1 MSLLG
6 KLFFLGWILLPI
18 SMWADDFEA
27 RVYTDSD
34 GKSLPYRLH
43 IPVGYDSAKTYPLVL
58 FFHGAGERGTDNL
71 NQLKHG
77 VKSLTSP
84 DAQAKYPAF
93 VIAPQC
99 PVGKQWVDMPWG
111 ALSGVRPDQPSESMQ
126 LALKI
131 LDAVTA
137 EFSIDKDRIYV
148 AGLSMGGYAA
158 WDCVTRFPDRFAA
171 AVAVCGGGDE
181 NTVTPDVAK
190 VPVWAFGSSDDHTV
204 PPIRSLHMVEAM
216 MEKGGKPRYYLY
228 TGLGHFSWDKAFSE
242 PELLPWLFSQHRS
255 TAAPNS
261 PDDSPPV
268 EKGSTN

>member
-1 MSLLG
+1 MSL
-6 KLFFLGWILLPI
+6 ILLPI
-18 SMWADDFEA
+18 AGWADDFEA

-34 GKSLPYRLH
+34 GKTLPYRLLV
-43 IPVGYDSAKTYPLVL
+43 PANYDKTTKYPLIL
-58 FFHGAGERGTDNL
+58 FFHGAGERGADNI

-84 DAQAKYPAF
+84 DAQAKYPAI
-93 VIAPQC
+93 VVAPQC
-99 PVGKQWVDMPWG
+99 PLGKQWVDMPWG
-111 ALSGVRPDQPSESMQ
+111 ALSGVRPDQPSESMS

-137 EFSIDKDRIYV
+137 EFSIDPDRIYV
-148 AGLSMGGYAA
+148 AGLSMGGYAT

-181 NTVTPDVAK
+181 NTVTADVAK
-190 VPVWAFGSSDDHTV
+190 VPVWAFGSSDDRTV

-228 TGLGHFSWDKAFSE
+228 TGLGHNSWDKAFSE
-242 PELLPWLFSQHRS
+242 PELLPWLFSQHR
-255 TAAPNS
+255 TATSPNS
-261 PDDSPPV
+261 PDGSQSAV
-268 EKGSTN
+268 KGSDN